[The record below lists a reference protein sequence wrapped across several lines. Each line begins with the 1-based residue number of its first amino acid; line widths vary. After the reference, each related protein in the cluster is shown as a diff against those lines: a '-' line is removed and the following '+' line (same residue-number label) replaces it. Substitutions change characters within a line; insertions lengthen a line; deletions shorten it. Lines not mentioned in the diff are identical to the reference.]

1 MKWWMLALVAL
12 LVIPNS
18 VISQSRDFGLGI
30 QLGEPTGINGKLWT
44 GRENA
49 VDFTVAWSF
58 QGRDEMVMQA
68 DYVWHSFD
76 VFPVSSGELPLYFGI
91 GGRALMSD
99 DPVLG
104 VRIPVGLAY
113 MFESTPLD
121 IFMEIAPIL
130 NVIPSTDFDVGGGL
144 GVRFWF

>member
-1 MKWWMLALVAL
+1 M
-12 LVIPNS
+12 
-18 VISQSRDFGLGI
+18 
-30 QLGEPTGINGKLWT
+30 T
-44 GRENA
+44 
-49 VDFTVAWSF
+49 
-58 QGRDEMVMQA
+58 MQA

-76 VFPVSSGELPLYFGI
+76 VFPVSTGELPLYFGI
-91 GGRALMSD
+91 GGRALLKN

-113 MFESTPLD
+113 IFESAPLD

-144 GVRFWF
+144 GIRFWF